1 MSTQIKGPIW
11 YSHFIGLTGCYGI
24 IWHTIPYES
33 PKRGANL
40 QQTTNTHRDFQLSLV
55 VPMYNE
61 EEALPIFLERVL
73 PIVEGITSNYEVVC
87 VNDGSRDRTLS
98 MLLDENTQNPRIKVI
113 DLTRNFGK
121 EIALTAGLDYA
132 SGNAII
138 PLDADLQDP
147 PELIPEMIEKWRD
160 GYDMVIGVRS
170 DRSSDT
176 FFKRVT
182 ANLFYRAIG
191 KMGEVHIPANAGDFR
206 LLDRRVLEA
215 LKQMPERTR
224 FNKGLFAW
232 LGFRQTTITYTRPP
246 RSAGTGK
253 WQAWQ
258 LWNFALD
265 GVFSFSTLPL
275 RIWTYFGVVTAIA
288 AISYGVFI
296 TLRTFFLGIDVPGY
310 ASLVVMLLFFSGLQ
324 MVGLGIIGEYLGRV
338 FLEVKQRPQYL
349 VRETVGISAPQAE
362 PISDSLH
369 RYSVPSAESTAPPPD
384 APCSGQSI
392 HQPD

>member
-1 MSTQIKGPIW
+1 MKQTNNHHQND
-11 YSHFIGLTGCYGI
+11 SH
-24 IWHTIPYES
+24 
-33 PKRGANL
+33 A
-40 QQTTNTHRDFQLSLV
+40 DFQLSLV
-55 VPMYNE
+55 VPMFNE
-61 EEALPIFLERVL
+61 EEALPIFLARVL
-73 PIVEGITSNYEVVC
+73 PIVEGITSNYEIVC

-98 MLLDENTQNPRIKVI
+98 MLMAEHEKNARIKVI

-121 EIALTAGLDYA
+121 EVALTAGLDHA

-147 PELIPEMIEKWRD
+147 PELIPDMIAKWRE

-191 KMGEVHIPANAGDFR
+191 QLGEVHIPANAGDFR
-206 LLDRRVLEA
+206 LLDRRVLDA

-246 RSAGTGK
+246 RSAGIGK

-275 RIWTYFGVVTAIA
+275 RIWTYFGLFNAIL
-288 AISYGVFI
+288 AISYGIFI
-296 TLRTFFLGIDVPGY
+296 AVRTLIFGIDVPGY
-310 ASLVVMLLFFSGLQ
+310 ASMVVMILFFSGLQ
-324 MVGLGIIGEYLGRV
+324 MIGLGIIGEYLGRV

-349 VRETVGISAPQAE
+349 VREAVGINAPQ
-362 PISDSLH
+362 
-369 RYSVPSAESTAPPPD
+369 SVPTPDSGRPYIGPLGESSVLQPNAPYSEQ
-384 APCSGQSI
+384 AIRQS
-392 HQPD
+392 D